1 MRTDLVSLTVDQVL
15 EDLLLDVQLSTSSRA
30 ARSADAIER
39 GPAHSPQLD
48 HDSPLLTSARIES
61 QYGTSTSDNAARHT
75 HSASHMPEDS
85 DANIIPVATENTA
98 SAAALQP
105 SVHAFQLSESA
116 DIATRLSGFPE
127 GRSSK
132 LLALKQKR
140 LDSLSSSLDLSRES
154 SFDTSGVSA
163 QQSATKLQN
172 NIEGQPSSYLSVE
185 PTASLQP
192 SLQQQ
197 NTPQEQASLDS
208 TSGESWYTLQVLLH
222 ERASTTALKD
232 APYTWPHHQA
242 CTSATGAASHCT

>member
-15 EDLLLDVQLSTSSRA
+15 EDLILDVQLSTSSRG

-39 GPAHSPQLD
+39 GATQSAQLD
-48 HDSPLLTSARIES
+48 YDSPPLTSARIES
-61 QYGTSTSDNAARHT
+61 QYGTSTSDSAARHT
-75 HSASHMPEDS
+75 HSASLLPEDS
-85 DANIIPVATENTA
+85 NANTLPVATDSTA
-98 SAAALQP
+98 SATALQP

-116 DIATRLSGFPE
+116 DTATRLSGFPE

-154 SFDTSGVSA
+154 SFDTSGLSA

-172 NIEGQPSSYLSVE
+172 NTEGQPSSYLSME

-197 NTPQEQASLDS
+197 NTPQDQARLDS
-208 TSGESWYTLQVLLH
+208 TSGES
-222 ERASTTALKD
+222 
-232 APYTWPHHQA
+232 
-242 CTSATGAASHCT
+242 